1 MHCCIWDQDTGGKLG
16 SWNGHPWDTERT
28 AILVT
33 GTEDEEDVALFSAR
47 EAYYAAHEGV
57 PFVDKSRFIQR
68 VSANRGVTVYW
79 SEGKHASYP
88 DNPCLF
94 SIFES
99 FELPGYECKP
109 EDYTLINIG
118 TIKYPKIPWV
128 LYKEG
133 WGPEKVGSIYKKLK
147 IRLWM
152 RKILQAIK
160 RIRYTKEQLKN
171 FQRIENL
178 PVTGELDK
186 DTIKAIRVENPD
198 PHLIQNIDKL
208 PLEVSLGILHS
219 KIKGRNIDFIAK
231 ANLSS
236 REIGD
241 IIQKDLHDKALSDY
255 LRRRSRN
262 MEIV

>member
-1 MHCCIWDQDTGGKLG
+1 MSSHRSLLLPTGQVKGK
-16 SWNGHPWDTERT
+16 DV
-28 AILVT
+28 ILQ
-33 GTEDEEDVALFSAR
+33 
-47 EAYYAAHEGV
+47 
-57 PFVDKSRFIQR
+57 SRFCQC

-79 SEGKHASYP
+79 SQGKHASYP

-118 TIKYPKIPWV
+118 AIKDPKTPWV
-128 LYKEG
+128 LYREG
-133 WGPEKVGSIYKKLK
+133 WGPGKVGSIYKKLK
-147 IRLWM
+147 TRLWM

-160 RIRYTKEQLKN
+160 KIRYNKEQLKN

-178 PVTGELDK
+178 PVTGELDR

-208 PLEVSLGILHS
+208 PLEVSSGILHS

-231 ANLSS
+231 ANLSGS
-236 REIGD
+236 EIVD
-241 IIQKDLHDKALSDY
+241 IIQKDIHDKALNDR

-262 MEIV
+262 IDIV